1 MRIRVLPRCESRRPG
16 SLDFSMPSTR
26 SLRFLAAVAI
36 AMGSCCAF
44 PAAAQDGAAP
54 PAQLAPPVPGKP
66 DEPPVIM
73 NYLTMLIILAAA
85 VGANMIPSKRGHQ
98 D

>member
-1 MRIRVLPRCESRRPG
+1 MTFPRSI
-16 SLDFSMPSTR
+16 R
-26 SLRFLAAVAI
+26 SLAI
-36 AMGSCCAF
+36 AALACSAWCVS
-44 PAAAQDGAAP
+44 PVAAQEAPAP
-54 PAQLAPPVPGKP
+54 PALLQPPVPGKP

-73 NYLTMLIILAAA
+73 NYLTMLIILSAA